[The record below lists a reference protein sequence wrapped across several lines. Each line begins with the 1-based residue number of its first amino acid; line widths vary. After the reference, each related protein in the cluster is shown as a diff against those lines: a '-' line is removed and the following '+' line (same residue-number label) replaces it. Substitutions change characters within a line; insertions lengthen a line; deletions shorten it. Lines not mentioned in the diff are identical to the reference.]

1 MLESLL
7 DNKEIKSVN
16 PQGNHQPWIFIGAEA
31 PILWPSDDAKILLIG
46 KDPNDGK
53 DWEQEEKRV
62 TDDKMIR

>member
-16 PQGNHQPWIFIGAEA
+16 PQGNQPWIFMGAEA
-31 PILWPSDDAKILLIG
+31 PILWPSDDAKIQLIG